1 MIGWNFNRY
10 NLLNPMES
18 RNFLK
23 GVISDFNRNFFRAE
37 LILETVSREVK
48 NEHKISENNKENSE
62 KRILDYFIITVPELD
77 YRIEIFSVEQSL
89 FSEYPITVCD
99 FINDNE
105 TECNNFEELKKEIN
119 NIISSDKISII
130 INNLYSRVRHY

>member
-1 MIGWNFNRY
+1 MTGWNFNRY

-105 TECNNFEELKKEIN
+105 TECNNFEETL
-119 NIISSDKISII
+119 DKS
-130 INNLYSRVRHY
+130 

>member
-10 NLLNPMES
+10 SFQNPMES

-23 GVISDFNRNFFRAE
+23 EVISDFNRNFFRGE

-48 NEHKISENNKENSE
+48 NEHKIFENNKENSE

-89 FSEYPITVCD
+89 FSEYPIKVCD

-105 TECNNFEELKKEIN
+105 TECNNFEELKKGIN

>member
-1 MIGWNFNRY
+1 MGWNFDKY
-10 NLLNPMES
+10 NAENPMES
-18 RNFLK
+18 RDFLK
-23 GVISDFNRNFFRAE
+23 RVVFEFTRHFIRRE

-48 NEHKISENNKENSE
+48 NKHKISENNKENLE

-77 YRIEIFSVEQSL
+77 YRVEIFSVEQSL
-89 FSEYPITVCD
+89 FSEYPITVFD

-105 TECNNFEELKKEIN
+105 TKCNNFEELKKGIN

>member
-1 MIGWNFNRY
+1 MGWNFDKY
-10 NLLNPMES
+10 NAENPMES
-18 RNFLK
+18 RDFLK
-23 GVISDFNRNFFRAE
+23 RVVFEFNRNFIRRE

-48 NEHKISENNKENSE
+48 NKHKISENNKENLE

-77 YRIEIFSVEQSL
+77 YRVEIFSVEQSL
-89 FSEYPITVCD
+89 FSEYPITVFD

-105 TECNNFEELKKEIN
+105 TKCNNFEELKKGIN